1 MYILLSLL
9 GGISAKAYDDLYDN
23 HLLQSFKN
31 DTLME
36 YLKGL
41 HYITFTTVSIE
52 DPIFFIIWYIAN
64 FLNHLTNEDAYN
76 EPYERSLLYSFLL
89 LFIIISQKNFT
100 NLELIDYLLL
110 LCMCGCMFFEPLFQT
125 FILENKE
132 FSYNKLINRTVGLLF
147 AICLFFLGN
156 SKTTR
161 NIFAYCIG
169 YLLLS
174 VIVQYYS
181 INIKETDTSGKKKT
195 N

>member
-1 MYILLSLL
+1 MYVLLSLL
-9 GGISAKAYDDLYDN
+9 AGISCKAYDDLYDN
-23 HLLQSFKN
+23 DLLKLFKN

-36 YLKGL
+36 FLKGI
-41 HYITFTTVSIE
+41 HYISFITISID
-52 DPIFFIIWYIAN
+52 DPIFFIISYIAN
-64 FLNHLTNEDAYN
+64 FLNYSTNNDAYK
-76 EPYERSLLYSFLL
+76 EPYEHSLLYSFML

-110 LCMCGCMFFEPLFQT
+110 LCMCGCMFFEPLVSK

-132 FSYNKLINRTVGLLF
+132 FSYNKLINRTIGLLF

-161 NIFAYCIG
+161 NIFAYSIG

-181 INIKETDTSGKKKT
+181 INTSENT
-195 N
+195 MTS